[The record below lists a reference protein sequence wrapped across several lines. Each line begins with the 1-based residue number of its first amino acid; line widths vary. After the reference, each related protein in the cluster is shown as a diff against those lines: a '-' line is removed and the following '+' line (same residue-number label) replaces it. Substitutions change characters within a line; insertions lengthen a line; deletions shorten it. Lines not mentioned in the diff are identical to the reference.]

1 MSKLVVK
8 DTALINASYSLGLSE
23 QRLILLAILEARQN
37 SHDGNYD
44 KRLVVSADSYMT
56 HFNVK
61 RSAAYEALQTAC
73 KNLFERRFSYQ
84 EKRTRGVANVTSRW
98 VSEVAYI
105 NETATV
111 EIVFAQSVIPL
122 ITELEGRYTSYTI
135 EQVANLNSGYA
146 VRLYELLIAFRSTGT
161 ITPMQLADL
170 RNKLGVLDGEY
181 ERMHHFKA
189 RVLDLAISQ
198 INEHTDITVK
208 YEQHKTGRTITAISF
223 KFKQKKAPEQL
234 ATATNKKR
242 DNATPDLFHNMTDDQ
257 IGTFSKRLAALPE
270 LGSNAPVGMSKADF
284 VAMIADDLK
293 DADKQA
299 KYSKHLA
306 KLGFKAA
313 KSKDK

>member
-37 SHDGNYD
+37 NHDGNYN

-146 VRLYELLIAFRSTGT
+146 VRLYELLIAWRSTGVVSP
-161 ITPMQLADL
+161 IKIEDL
-170 RNKLGVLDGEY
+170 KNRLGVLDGEY
-181 ERMHHFKA
+181 QRMHHFKA
-189 RVLDLAISQ
+189 RVLDLAVSQ
-198 INEHTDITVK
+198 INKHTDITVK

-234 ATATNKKR
+234 ATATNKNR

-257 IGTFSKRLAALPE
+257 ISTFSKKLAALPE
-270 LGSNAPVGMSKADF
+270 LGSNAPVGMSKPDF

-293 DADKQA
+293 DADKQK

-313 KSKDK
+313 KSKVK

>member
-37 SHDGNYD
+37 NHDGNYN

-161 ITPMQLADL
+161 ITPMQLKEL
-170 RNKLGVLDGEY
+170 RDKLGVLDDEY
-181 ERMHHFKA
+181 PRIERFKTK
-189 RVLDLAISQ
+189 VLDIAVKQ
-198 INEHTDITVK
+198 INEFTDITVK
-208 YEQHKTGRTITAISF
+208 YEQHKTGRKITAISF
-223 KFKQKKAPEQL
+223 KFKQKQAPEPI
-234 ATATNKKR
+234 ANDGYIK
-242 DNATPDLFHNMTDDQ
+242 MTDSQ
-257 IGTFSKRLAALPE
+257 VRTFSSKLAALNE
-270 LGSNAPVGMSKADF
+270 LGSNAPVGKSEAEF
-284 VAMIADDLK
+284 AALIADDLR
-293 DADKQA
+293 DATKQK
-299 KYSKHLA
+299 KYRKHLA
-306 KLGFKAA
+306 KLGFQAA
-313 KSKDK
+313 KSKVK

>member
-37 SHDGNYD
+37 KHDGNYNE
-44 KRLVVSADSYMT
+44 RLVVSADSYMT

-84 EKRTRGVANVTSRW
+84 EKRIRGTANITSRW

-161 ITPMQLADL
+161 ITPMQLKEL
-170 RNKLGVLDGEY
+170 RDKLGVLDDEY
-181 ERMHHFKA
+181 PRIERFKA
-189 RVLDLAISQ
+189 KVLDIAVKQ
-198 INEHTDITVK
+198 INEFTDIIVK
-208 YEQHKTGRTITAISF
+208 YEQHKTGRKITAISF
-223 KFKQKKAPEQL
+223 KFKQKKAPEPITS
-234 ATATNKKR
+234 AGYIK
-242 DNATPDLFHNMTDDQ
+242 MTDKQ
-257 IGTFSKRLAALPE
+257 ISTFSSKLAALPE
-270 LGSNAPVGMSKADF
+270 LGSNAPTGASIEQYA
-284 VAMIADDLK
+284 AIIANELRDQT
-293 DADKQA
+293 KQA
-299 KYSKHLA
+299 KYYKHLA
-306 KLGFKAA
+306 KLGFEVA
-313 KSKDK
+313 KSKVK

>member
-189 RVLDLAISQ
+189 RVLDLAVSQ

-208 YEQHKTGRTITAISF
+208 YEQHKTGRAITAISF
-223 KFKQKKAPEQL
+223 KFKLK
-234 ATATNKKR
+234 
-242 DNATPDLFHNMTDDQ
+242 ATPKQIATDGGYIKMTDSQ
-257 IGTFSKRLAALPE
+257 VRTFSSKLARLPE
-270 LGSNAPVGMSKADF
+270 LGNNAPSTAGYDDF
-284 VAMIADDLK
+284 AKLIADDLK
-293 DADKQA
+293 DPDKQT

-313 KSKDK
+313 KGKV

>member
-161 ITPMQLADL
+161 ITPMQLAEL

-189 RVLDLAISQ
+189 RVLDLAVSQ

-223 KFKQKKAPEQL
+223 KFKQKKAPEPIGK
-234 ATATNKKR
+234 ADSYIK
-242 DNATPDLFHNMTDDQ
+242 MTDKQ
-257 IGTFSKRLAALPE
+257 INTFSRKLAALSE
-270 LGSNAPVGMSKADF
+270 LGSNAPMGASVDDF
-284 VAMIADDLK
+284 AKQIADDLK
-293 DADKQA
+293 DAERQK

-306 KLGFKAA
+306 KLGFEVA
-313 KSKDK
+313 KGKVK

>member
-37 SHDGNYD
+37 SHDGNYN

-98 VSEVAYI
+98 VSEVAYV

-146 VRLYELLIAFRSTGT
+146 VRLYELLIAFRGTGV
-161 ITPMQLADL
+161 IAPMQLADL

-189 RVLDLAISQ
+189 RVLDLAIKQ
-198 INEHTDITVK
+198 INKHTDITVK
-208 YEQHKTGRTITAISF
+208 YEQYKTGRAITAISF
-223 KFKQKKAPEQL
+223 TFKHKKPKQAA
-234 ATATNKKR
+234 ATGGFIK
-242 DNATPDLFHNMTDDQ
+242 MTDKQ
-257 IGTFSKRLAALPE
+257 ISTFSHKLAALSE
-270 LGSNAPVGMSKADF
+270 LGSSAPVGASTHEYA
-284 VAMIADDLK
+284 ALIADDLR
-293 DADKQA
+293 DAVKQQ
-299 KYSKHLA
+299 KYVKHL
-306 KLGFKAA
+306 
-313 KSKDK
+313 SKVGYQPQKTKP

>member
-37 SHDGNYD
+37 NHDGNFD

-73 KNLFERRFSYQ
+73 KNIFERRFSYQ

-135 EQVANLNSGYA
+135 EQVASLNSGYA
-146 VRLYELLIAFRSTGT
+146 VRLYELLICWRSTGVVSQ
-161 ITPMQLADL
+161 MQLADL

-189 RVLDLAISQ
+189 RVLDIAIKQ

-208 YEQHKTGRTITAISF
+208 YEQHKTGRTITAMSF
-223 KFKQKKAPEQL
+223 TFKVKKAPEPI
-234 ATATNKKR
+234 AKDDGFIK
-242 DNATPDLFHNMTDDQ
+242 MTDSQ
-257 IGTFSKRLAALPE
+257 IKTFSSKLAALTE
-270 LGSNAPVGMSKADF
+270 LGSNSPLGASTEQFA
-284 VAMIADDLK
+284 AMIADDLK
-293 DADKQA
+293 DADKQK
-299 KYSKHLA
+299 KYHKHLA
-306 KLGFKAA
+306 KLNFQAA
-313 KSKDK
+313 KSKVK

>member
-37 SHDGNYD
+37 NHDGNFD

-73 KNLFERRFSYQ
+73 KNIFERRFSYQ

-135 EQVANLNSGYA
+135 EQVASLNSGYA
-146 VRLYELLIAFRSTGT
+146 VRLYELLICWRSTGVVSQ
-161 ITPMQLADL
+161 MQLADL

-189 RVLDLAISQ
+189 RVLDLAVSQ

-208 YEQHKTGRTITAISF
+208 YEQHKTGRAITAISF
-223 KFKQKKAPEQL
+223 KFRQKKAP
-234 ATATNKKR
+234 APIAKDDGFIK
-242 DNATPDLFHNMTDDQ
+242 MTDSQ
-257 IGTFSKRLAALPE
+257 VRTFSSKLARLPE
-270 LGSNAPVGMSKADF
+270 LGNNAPSTAGYDDF
-284 VAMIADDLK
+284 AKLIADDLK
-293 DADKQA
+293 DADKQK
-299 KYSKHLA
+299 KYHKHLA
-306 KLGFKAA
+306 KLGFEVA
-313 KSKDK
+313 KRKVK

>member
-189 RVLDLAISQ
+189 RVLDLAVSQ

-223 KFKQKKAPEQL
+223 KFKQKKAPEPIV
-234 ATATNKKR
+234 KDDSYIK
-242 DNATPDLFHNMTDDQ
+242 MTDSQ
-257 IGTFSKRLAALPE
+257 IKTFSNKLAALPE
-270 LGSNAPVGMSKADF
+270 LGSNAPMGASAEQF
-284 VAMIADDLK
+284 AAMIADDLK
-293 DADKQA
+293 DAEKQK
-299 KYSKHLA
+299 KYHKHLA
-306 KLGFKAA
+306 KVGYQLS
-313 KSKDK
+313 KSKVK

>member
-146 VRLYELLIAFRSTGT
+146 VRLYELLIAWRSTG
-161 ITPMQLADL
+161 IVSPMQLAEL

-189 RVLDLAISQ
+189 RVLDLAIKQ

-223 KFKQKKAPEQL
+223 TFKQKKAPEPI
-234 ATATNKKR
+234 TNDGYIK
-242 DNATPDLFHNMTDDQ
+242 MTDSQ
-257 IGTFSKRLAALPE
+257 VRTFSSKLAALPE
-270 LGSNAPVGMSKADF
+270 LGSNAPMGVSTDDYAKL
-284 VAMIADDLK
+284 IANDLK
-293 DADKQA
+293 DAAKQQ
-299 KYSKHLA
+299 KYIKHLS
-306 KLGFKAA
+306 KVGYQPS
-313 KSKDK
+313 KSKVK

>member
-189 RVLDLAISQ
+189 RVLDLAVSQ

-208 YEQHKTGRTITAISF
+208 YEQHKTGRAITAISF

-234 ATATNKKR
+234 ATATNKNR

-270 LGSNAPVGMSKADF
+270 LGSNAPMGASVDDF
-284 VAMIADDLK
+284 ARLIADDLK
-293 DADKQA
+293 DPDKQA

-313 KSKDK
+313 KSKVK

>member
-37 SHDGNYD
+37 NHDGNFD

-73 KNLFERRFSYQ
+73 KNIFERRFSYQ

-135 EQVANLNSGYA
+135 EQVASLNSGYA
-146 VRLYELLIAFRSTGT
+146 VRLYELLICWRSTGVVSQ
-161 ITPMQLADL
+161 MQLADL

-189 RVLDLAISQ
+189 RVLDIAIKQ

-208 YEQHKTGRTITAISF
+208 YEQHKTGRTITAMSF
-223 KFKQKKAPEQL
+223 TFKVKKAPEPI
-234 ATATNKKR
+234 AKDDGFIK
-242 DNATPDLFHNMTDDQ
+242 MTDSQ
-257 IGTFSKRLAALPE
+257 VRTFSSKLARLPE
-270 LGSNAPVGMSKADF
+270 LGNNAPSTAGYDDF
-284 VAMIADDLK
+284 AKLIADDLK
-293 DADKQA
+293 DADKQK
-299 KYSKHLA
+299 KYHKHLA
-306 KLGFKAA
+306 KLNFQAA
-313 KSKDK
+313 KSKVK

>member
-37 SHDGNYD
+37 NHDGNYN

-161 ITPMQLADL
+161 ITPMQLKEL
-170 RNKLGVLDGEY
+170 RDKLGVLDDEY
-181 ERMHHFKA
+181 PRIERFKTK
-189 RVLDLAISQ
+189 VLDIAVKQ
-198 INEHTDITVK
+198 INEFTDITVK
-208 YEQHKTGRTITAISF
+208 YEQHKTGRKITAISF
-223 KFKQKKAPEQL
+223 KFKQKQAPKQ
-234 ATATNKKR
+234 TAIDDGYIK
-242 DNATPDLFHNMTDDQ
+242 MTDSQ
-257 IGTFSKRLAALPE
+257 VRTFSSKLAALPE
-270 LGSNAPVGMSKADF
+270 LGSNAPLGKSEAEF
-284 VAMIADDLK
+284 AALIADDLR
-293 DADKQA
+293 DATKQK
-299 KYSKHLA
+299 KYHKHLA
-306 KLGFKAA
+306 KLDFQAA
-313 KSKDK
+313 KGKV

>member
-37 SHDGNYD
+37 SHDGNYN

-161 ITPMQLADL
+161 ITPMPLNEL
-170 RNKLGVLDGEY
+170 RDKLGVLDDEY
-181 ERMHHFKA
+181 PRIERFKTK
-189 RVLDLAISQ
+189 VLDIAINQ
-198 INEHTDITVK
+198 INEFTDITVK
-208 YEQHKTGRTITAISF
+208 YKQHKTGRKITAMSF
-223 KFKQKKAPEQL
+223 NFKQKKAPEPI
-234 ATATNKKR
+234 AKDDGFIK
-242 DNATPDLFHNMTDDQ
+242 MTDSQ
-257 IGTFSKRLAALPE
+257 IKTFSNKLAALPE
-270 LGSNAPVGMSKADF
+270 LGSNSPLGASTEQFA
-284 VAMIADDLK
+284 AIIADDLK
-293 DADKQA
+293 DPDKQK
-299 KYSKHLA
+299 KYRKHLA
-306 KLGFKAA
+306 KLNFQAA
-313 KSKDK
+313 KSKVK

>member
-1 MSKLVVK
+1 MTKLVVK

-23 QRLILLAILEARQN
+23 QRLILLAILEVRQN
-37 SHDGNYD
+37 HHDGNFD

-73 KNLFERRFSYQ
+73 RNLFERRFSYQ
-84 EKRTRGVANVTSRW
+84 EKRNKGVANITSRW

-122 ITELEGRYTSYTI
+122 VTQLEERYTSYNI
-135 EQVANLNSGYA
+135 EQVASLNSGYA
-146 VRLYELLIAFRSTGT
+146 VRLYELLICWRSTGV
-161 ITPMQLADL
+161 ILPMQLADL
-170 RNKLGVLDGEY
+170 KNKLGVLDGEY

-189 RVLDLAISQ
+189 RVLDLAVSQ

-208 YEQHKTGRTITAISF
+208 YEQHKTGRKITAISF
-223 KFKQKKAPEQL
+223 KFKQKKVIEHIA
-234 ATATNKKR
+234 
-242 DNATPDLFHNMTDDQ
+242 NADAFIKMTDKQ
-257 IGTFSKRLAALPE
+257 ISTFSAKLARLPE
-270 LGSNAPVGMSKADF
+270 LGNDAPSTAGYDEYAKL
-284 VAMIADDLK
+284 IADDLK
-293 DADKQA
+293 DPDKQT

-306 KLGFKAA
+306 KLGFEV
-313 KSKDK
+313 SKRKVK

>member
-37 SHDGNYD
+37 NHDGNYN

-146 VRLYELLIAFRSTGT
+146 VRLYELLIAWRSTGVVSAMK
-161 ITPMQLADL
+161 IEDL
-170 RNKLGVLDGEY
+170 RNRLGVIDGEY
-181 ERMHHFKA
+181 QRMHHFKA
-189 RVLDLAISQ
+189 RVIDLAIKQ
-198 INEHTDITVK
+198 INTHTDITVK
-208 YEQHKTGRTITAISF
+208 YEQHKTGRTITAF
-223 KFKQKKAPEQL
+223 TFTFKQKAAAKKVTNDDGFIKMTSDQL
-234 ATATNKKR
+234 R
-242 DNATPDLFHNMTDDQ
+242 
-257 IGTFSKRLAALPE
+257 TFSSKLAALPE
-270 LGSNAPVGMSKADF
+270 LGSYAPVGASTEQFAA
-284 VAMIADDLK
+284 VIAEELRDAVKQRKYIEPLK
-293 DADKQA
+293 
-299 KYSKHLA
+299 
-306 KLGFKAA
+306 KLGFK
-313 KSKDK
+313 

>member
-37 SHDGNYD
+37 NHDGNYN

-84 EKRTRGVANVTSRW
+84 EKRTRGTANITSRW

-161 ITPMQLADL
+161 ITPMPLNEL
-170 RNKLGVLDGEY
+170 RDKLGVLDDEY
-181 ERMHHFKA
+181 PRIERFKTK
-189 RVLDLAISQ
+189 VLDIAVKQ
-198 INEHTDITVK
+198 INEHCDITVEYK
-208 YEQHKTGRTITAISF
+208 QHKTGRKITAISF
-223 KFKQKKAPEQL
+223 KFKQKKAPEPI
-234 ATATNKKR
+234 TNEDPFIKLS
-242 DNATPDLFHNMTDDQ
+242 DSQINM
-257 IGTFSKRLAALPE
+257 FSNRLAALSE
-270 LGSNAPVGMSKADF
+270 LGSSAPVGMLEHDYAKL
-284 VAMIADDLK
+284 IADDLR
-293 DADKQA
+293 DKTKQQ
-299 KYSKHLA
+299 KYHQHLP
-306 KLGFKAA
+306 KVGYQPIKP
-313 KSKDK
+313 KVK